1 MKRKI
6 GAELFWFWTQDDQ
19 RIIDNMKYMKEA
31 GFDCVFW
38 PLLLNEQARME
49 TYLQTANDLGLEI
62 DELHALSTN
71 INRIWYDEPVG
82 DKPMQLALDSI
93 DFCAEHGVEKMVM
106 HESSG
111 RIAPDMS
118 NAGLARFRKIF
129 EHAAEKG
136 VKVAVENLRRTNH
149 IARIF
154 HVCRDLPVYYCWD
167 SGHELCFSPGVDH
180 LALFSEKLICTHV
193 HDNRGIYMKDD
204 HLLPFDGVNDWQRD
218 ARLIRESGYEGA
230 ICGELQRDDARYVH
244 MSDKDFCT
252 EAYQRLKKF
261 VDMIDQEEK

>member
-6 GAELFWFWTQDDQ
+6 GNELVGFWSCNEQQ
-19 RIIDNMKYMKEA
+19 AIDNLKRMKEV

-38 PLLLNEQARME
+38 PLQLNEQGKME
-49 TYLQTANDLGLEI
+49 KLLQAAADLDLEI
-62 DELHALSTN
+62 DELHEMPTN
-71 INRIWYDEPVG
+71 INRIWYDEPLG

-118 NAGLARFRKIF
+118 NAGLSRFRRIF
-129 EHAAEKG
+129 EHAKEKG
-136 VKVAVENLRRTNH
+136 VKVAMENLRRTNY

-154 HVCRDLPVYYCWD
+154 EVCRDLPVYYCWD
-167 SGHELCFSPGVDH
+167 SGHEICYTPGVNH
-180 LALFSEKLICTHV
+180 LAIFSDKLICTHI

-204 HLLPFDGVNDWQRD
+204 HMLPFDGVRDWEQTASLLRKSNY
-218 ARLIRESGYEGA
+218 SGN
-230 ICGELQRDDARYVH
+230 ICGELQRDAARYADIE
-244 MSDKDFCT
+244 DKDFIAL
-252 EAYQRLKKF
+252 AYERLKKF
-261 VDMIDQEEK
+261 ADMTEE